1 MADGSS
7 ARDAARQL
15 AAAAGTRNA
24 SNYLSREVED
34 DYDEVNVS
42 FRITIMYYYS
52 AGLFLTSLGRSG
64 EGQSSETLSFFL
76 EF

>member
-42 FRITIMYYYS
+42 FMISTITTSS
-52 AGLFLTSLGRSG
+52 AG
-64 EGQSSETLSFFL
+64 FFNITWEVRRGAIL
-76 EF
+76 RDIEFFP

>member
-15 AAAAGTRNA
+15 AAAAGNRNA
-24 SNYLSREVED
+24 ANYLSREVED

-42 FRITIMYYYS
+42 
-52 AGLFLTSLGRSG
+52 SG
-64 EGQSSETLSFFL
+64 
-76 EF
+76 

>member
-42 FRITIMYYYS
+42 FRITIM
-52 AGLFLTSLGRSG
+52 
-64 EGQSSETLSFFL
+64 
-76 EF
+76 

>member
-42 FRITIMYYYS
+42 FMISTI
-52 AGLFLTSLGRSG
+52 
-64 EGQSSETLSFFL
+64 TLSFF
-76 EF
+76 

>member
-42 FRITIMYYYS
+42 
-52 AGLFLTSLGRSG
+52 SG
-64 EGQSSETLSFFL
+64 
-76 EF
+76 